1 MMDKSSEAFRT
12 ITEVAE
18 NLDLPQHV
26 LRFWETRFT
35 QIKPLKRAGGRRY
48 YRPEDVQLITAIRR
62 LLYDEGFT
70 IRGVQRLLREKG
82 AKAITAGAVA
92 TPSLGHGAHNPA
104 GSAGAQADEA
114 QIDSAGELLHV
125 PNGGELRHG
134 ANGSRQ
140 EYAVGSVSQR
150 PQVDRLALQSVLEEL
165 SECQRILDGVLHPRS

>member
-1 MMDKSSEAFRT
+1 MDKSSEAFRT

-18 NLDLPQHV
+18 GLDLPQHV

-82 AKAITAGAVA
+82 AKAITTGAVTA
-92 TPSLGHGAHNPA
+92 QFA
-104 GSAGAQADEA
+104 GEGGLAASAGPQ
-114 QIDSAGELLHV
+114 V
-125 PNGGELRHG
+125 GGEQIELNAGPGNEG
-134 ANGSRQ
+134 AEPRLPDGTALEMWDGLNLD
-140 EYAVGSVSQR
+140 QR
-150 PQVDRLALQSVLEEL
+150 VLEALLEEL
-165 SECQRILDGVLHPRS
+165 TQCRRILEGVLHPRG

>member
-1 MMDKSSEAFRT
+1 MDKSSEAFRT
-12 ITEVAE
+12 ITEVAA

-82 AKAITAGAVA
+82 AKAITAGAVPA
-92 TPSLGHGAHNPA
+92 LALTHGDHRST
-104 GSAGAQADEA
+104 GSAAALASEE
-114 QIDSAGELLHV
+114 QIDSADELLHAD
-125 PNGGELRHG
+125 NGAELPHT

-140 EYAVGSVSQR
+140 DY
-150 PQVDRLALQSVLEEL
+150 LQSVPQRHGIDRRVLEALLEEL
-165 SECQRILDGVLHPRS
+165 GECRRILDGALHPRG

>member
-1 MMDKSSEAFRT
+1 MDKSSEAFRT

-18 NLDLPQHV
+18 GLDLPQHV
-26 LRFWETRFT
+26 LRFWETRFA

-82 AKAITAGAVA
+82 AKAITAGTVPPLPLSTEARDA
-92 TPSLGHGAHNPA
+92 AKSPERLASEEQIPS
-104 GSAGAQADEA
+104 ADE
-114 QIDSAGELLHV
+114 LLSTA
-125 PNGGELRHG
+125 NGMDPHHN

-140 EYAVGSVSQR
+140 EHDHAAAAPRQR
-150 PQVDRLALQSVLEEL
+150 IDHRALQSILQEL
-165 SECQRILDGVLHPRS
+165 DECKRILDGARHAHG

>member
-1 MMDKSSEAFRT
+1 MDKSSEAFRT

-92 TPSLGHGAHNPA
+92 TPFG
-104 GSAGAQADEA
+104 GSNDRTPVAAVGRGEEEQMEA
-114 QIDSAGELLHV
+114 AGELLRTPNGAEFGHV
-125 PNGGELRHG
+125 SNGGEASNPNLDRG
-134 ANGSRQ
+134 AIES
-140 EYAVGSVSQR
+140 
-150 PQVDRLALQSVLEEL
+150 LLEQL
-165 SECQRILDGVLHPRS
+165 SECRRILDGVLHPRS

>member
-1 MMDKSSEAFRT
+1 MDKSSEAFRT

-26 LRFWETRFT
+26 LRFWETRFS

-82 AKAITAGAVA
+82 AKSITAGAA
-92 TPSLGHGAHNPA
+92 PSPSLDRTGGETSQSTGTPA
-104 GSAGAQADEA
+104 SEDQIGSAD
-114 QIDSAGELLHV
+114 
-125 PNGGELRHG
+125 
-134 ANGSRQ
+134 
-140 EYAVGSVSQR
+140 
-150 PQVDRLALQSVLEEL
+150 LALLPCNS
-165 SECQRILDGVLHPRS
+165 

>member
-1 MMDKSSEAFRT
+1 MDKSSEAFRT

-18 NLDLPQHV
+18 TLDLPQHV

-82 AKAITAGAVA
+82 AKAITAGAVP
-92 TPSLGHGAHNPA
+92 TPSPGRDL
-104 GSAGAQADEA
+104 DEA
-114 QIDSAGELLHV
+114 
-125 PNGGELRHG
+125 LRHG
-134 ANGSRQ
+134 RGEHAVERGRGPGRRCHRVRRQ
-140 EYAVGSVSQR
+140 QR
-150 PQVDRLALQSVLEEL
+150 HRG
-165 SECQRILDGVLHPRS
+165 DGRGQPGGQA

>member
-1 MMDKSSEAFRT
+1 MDKSSEAFRT

-26 LRFWETRFT
+26 LRFWETRFS

-82 AKAITAGAVA
+82 AKAITAGAVPPFGGRDNGGSA
-92 TPSLGHGAHNPA
+92 ASTGEGEIEFRRRNIARPKWRGAA
-104 GSAGAQADEA
+104 SRRERRSRAARLRVGSAGC
-114 QIDSAGELLHV
+114 G
-125 PNGGELRHG
+125 PRPHG
-134 ANGSRQ
+134 A
-140 EYAVGSVSQR
+140 
-150 PQVDRLALQSVLEEL
+150 
-165 SECQRILDGVLHPRS
+165 

>member
-1 MMDKSSEAFRT
+1 MDKSSEAFRT

-18 NLDLPQHV
+18 SLDLPQHV

-82 AKAITAGAVA
+82 AKAMTSGAVVAEAAGSGSGDKAASGGARGGAEPIDLDDEAGGEGAEHAGAD
-92 TPSLGHGAHNPA
+92 SMIA
-104 GSAGAQADEA
+104 GMWDGSNLDRTVLQA
-114 QIDSAGELLHV
+114 L
-125 PNGGELRHG
+125 
-134 ANGSRQ
+134 
-140 EYAVGSVSQR
+140 
-150 PQVDRLALQSVLEEL
+150 LEEL
-165 SECQRILDGVLHPRS
+165 TQCRRILEGVLHPQR

>member
-1 MMDKSSEAFRT
+1 MDKSSEAFRT

-18 NLDLPQHV
+18 TLDLPQHV

-82 AKAITAGAVA
+82 AKAITAAAVPTAWPGRNLDALDASGAA
-92 TPSLGHGAHNPA
+92 RPSEDQIE
-104 GSAGAQADEA
+104 SADE
-114 QIDSAGELLHV
+114 LLRG
-125 PNGGELRHG
+125 PNGVELHPSG
-134 ANGSRQ
+134 NGSRQ
-140 EYAVGSVSQR
+140 HDDAASVPAR
-150 PQVDRLALQSVLEEL
+150 PEIDRRALESVLRDL
-165 SECQRILDGVLHPRS
+165 SECRRILEGILPPRS

>member
-1 MMDKSSEAFRT
+1 MDKSSEAFRT

-82 AKAITAGAVA
+82 AKAIVAGSVA
-92 TPSLGHGAHNPA
+92 TPFADQNEREPVARIA
-104 GSAGAQADEA
+104 GSEEA
-114 QIDSAGELLHV
+114 QIESAGELLRAS
-125 PNGGELRHG
+125 GGAEFTHA
-134 ANGSRQ
+134 ANGSAKSREGARGPQ
-140 EYAVGSVSQR
+140 ENF
-150 PQVDRLALQSVLEEL
+150 DRRAIEALLEEL
-165 SECQRILDGVLHPRS
+165 SECRRILDGALHPRS